1 MDFFV
6 SQRGHTSAVNMR
18 LLHRFS
24 SDLRM
29 VLRANRDH
37 VSVADAGFAE
47 PDPSSLRE
55 GSSLPTAP
63 GCVLDSADS
72 RISATC
78 PRFSALHSSVGR
90 EPVGSD
96 TESS

>member
-29 VLRANRDH
+29 MLRAKTLPCAMVAIMCQSLTLALPSQIPLPYGRVRACRRPLGAFWTALTPGSRRRARD
-37 VSVADAGFAE
+37 
-47 PDPSSLRE
+47 
-55 GSSLPTAP
+55 SLPFIR
-63 GCVLDSADS
+63 L
-72 RISATC
+72 
-78 PRFSALHSSVGR
+78 
-90 EPVGSD
+90 
-96 TESS
+96 